1 MSSNNINKLAREIK
15 EIYRKLT
22 ILEKKHLEEK
32 DPKKKEKL
40 YEQGI
45 KNREKMLTVYAKIKE
60 LTAFNTPASTP
71 VKKIDPQKR
80 KIMEQNKIH
89 GNSNINL
96 KRIKKKSRKK

>member
-1 MSSNNINKLAREIK
+1 MSSNNINKLSCEIK
-15 EIYRKLT
+15 EIQRKLNK
-22 ILEKKHLEEK
+22 LEKKHLGEK

-40 YEQGI
+40 YEQGL
-45 KNREKMLTVYAKIKE
+45 KNREKMLTKYAKIKE
-60 LTAFNTPASTP
+60 LTAFNTP